1 MPLGTCKMDR
11 SVVDA
16 LRRFEHAS
24 KFRRACLSVMAWS
37 LTHEERKSVVDA
49 FLELDTSRRGTIRL
63 HELRDVLSGFDIPD
77 QEAAEIFHALDSGHC
92 DEVHYSEFLGAMV
105 SSRIA
110 MHDQMLRAV
119 FARFDVDGKGYISRD
134 SLLKLLGES
143 EGDVD
148 ELLKEVDPKET
159 GKVFYEQF
167 VAYLRSGNA
176 QDLEKERVASVT
188 LIPRQDLEKERVAS
202 AELAVQ
208 SGQSQ
213 VEVQTAQ
220 QALEAQ
226 LQHTKQTLEEL
237 ERERQKRRQ
246 LEAKLASMKQTLQEL
261 EQVRT
266 NSSQLETHRDQ
277 LEVQLQSSK
286 KALEDLE
293 KDKIA
298 AAQLRAQSG
307 QLQVEV
313 QTAQQALEAQLQNT
327 KQTLEEL
334 EMERQKSRQLEA
346 WFASSVALCLDWVSF
361 GQVQLESMKQALEEQ
376 DLKRVCKESKAWMRN
391 TREHASARDQGKRC
405 KEALEA
411 VERKQ
416 SELLA
421 EKEKEQ
427 TQAECRIAE
436 LLDKVKELEG
446 SSMADEEKILE
457 PSVR

>member
-237 ERERQKRRQ
+237 E
-246 LEAKLASMKQTLQEL
+246 
-261 EQVRT
+261 QVRT

-334 EMERQKSRQLEA
+334 EMERQKSRQLE
-346 WFASSVALCLDWVSF
+346 
-361 GQVQLESMKQALEEQ
+361 VQLESMKQALEEQ

>member
-361 GQVQLESMKQALEEQ
+361 GQVQLESMKQALEE
-376 DLKRVCKESKAWMRN
+376 
-391 TREHASARDQGKRC
+391 HASARDQGKRC

>member
-176 QDLEKERVASVT
+176 QEEHMDVVN
-188 LIPRQDLEKERVAS
+188 
-202 AELAVQ
+202 
-208 SGQSQ
+208 Q
-213 VEVQTAQ
+213 VI
-220 QALEAQ
+220 
-226 LQHTKQTLEEL
+226 
-237 ERERQKRRQ
+237 
-246 LEAKLASMKQTLQEL
+246 
-261 EQVRT
+261 
-266 NSSQLETHRDQ
+266 D
-277 LEVQLQSSK
+277 
-286 KALEDLE
+286 
-293 KDKIA
+293 
-298 AAQLRAQSG
+298 
-307 QLQVEV
+307 
-313 QTAQQALEAQLQNT
+313 
-327 KQTLEEL
+327 
-334 EMERQKSRQLEA
+334 
-346 WFASSVALCLDWVSF
+346 
-361 GQVQLESMKQALEEQ
+361 
-376 DLKRVCKESKAWMRN
+376 DLKREEDNDGV
-391 TREHASARDQGKRC
+391 KR
-405 KEALEA
+405 
-411 VERKQ
+411 R
-416 SELLA
+416 
-421 EKEKEQ
+421 
-427 TQAECRIAE
+427 RI
-436 LLDKVKELEG
+436 D
-446 SSMADEEKILE
+446 SS
-457 PSVR
+457 P

>member
-334 EMERQKSRQLEA
+334 EMERQKSRQLE
-346 WFASSVALCLDWVSF
+346 
-361 GQVQLESMKQALEEQ
+361 VQLESMKQALEEQ